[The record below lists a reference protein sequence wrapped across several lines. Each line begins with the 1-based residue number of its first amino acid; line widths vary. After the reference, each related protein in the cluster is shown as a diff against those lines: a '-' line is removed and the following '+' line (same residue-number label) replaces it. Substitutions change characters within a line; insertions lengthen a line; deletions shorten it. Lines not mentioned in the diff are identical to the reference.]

1 MATAKKLPS
10 GSYRVRASFNG
21 VRKSFTAPTKREA
34 EFLATQ
40 WLISAEKQDTGED
53 MTFSEAAAIYIDQR
67 RKTLSPTTIHLY
79 EGYVKNT
86 TTRLNEVRLCDIT
99 PRMVQDWVNE
109 LTVAKSPKHVHN
121 AYGFF
126 TAVIYY
132 HDVDIKLKKITL
144 PPKTKKFKRL
154 PDAAVVMEVF
164 RNSEIELPVLLGLWG
179 GLRMS
184 EILGIRKCDIEGDVL
199 TINRVAVMVG
209 RELVYKPH
217 AKTYTSNRQLRLP
230 PPILALIDALDRTA
244 AEPLIRFN
252 GRQIYGRFS
261 KTMKNKGYSI
271 CFHDLRHINASVM
284 AQLGIPDLYA
294 MERGG
299 WSNTSTLKSV
309 YQQTFTTARQEVDN
323 TIDSYFENIYSN
335 IVDTQM
341 DTNFSKQL
349 KTGT

>member
-10 GSYRVRASFNG
+10 GAYRVRATFGG

-34 EFLATQ
+34 EYLAAQ
-40 WLISAEKQDTGED
+40 WLIDAEKQDTGED
-53 MTFSEAAAIYIDQR
+53 MTFKQAAEIYIDQR
-67 RKTLSPTTIHLY
+67 RPTLSPTTIQSY
-79 EGYVKNT
+79 EGYVKNAT
-86 TTRLNEVRLCDIT
+86 LRLNDIKLSDLT
-99 PRMVQDWVNE
+99 PRIVQDWVNE

-126 TAVIYY
+126 TAVINY

-144 PPKTKKFKRL
+144 PSKTKKFKRL
-154 PDAAVVMEVF
+154 PDAALIMETF
-164 RNSEIELPVLLGLWG
+164 RGSEIELPVLLGMWG

-184 EILGIRKCDIEGDVL
+184 EILGIRKCDIEDGVL
-199 TINRVAVMVG
+199 TINRVAVMVNN
-209 RELVYKPH
+209 ELVYKPN

-230 PPILALIDALDRTA
+230 SPIIALIDGLDRADT
-244 AEPLIRFN
+244 EPLIDLTR
-252 GRQIYGRFS
+252 RQLYGRFS
-261 KTMKNKGYSI
+261 TKMKKLGYSI

-284 AQLGIPDLYA
+284 AQLNIPDLYA

-309 YQQTFTTARQEVDN
+309 YQQTFTTARQEVDD
-323 TIDSYFENIYSN
+323 TIDTYFQNIYSD
-335 IVDTQM
+335 IVDTEV
-341 DTNFSKQL
+341 DTKISKPR

>member
-1 MATAKKLPS
+1 MATARKLPS
-10 GSYRVRASFNG
+10 GSWRVRAYRNG
-21 VRKSFTAPTKREA
+21 ECRSFTAGTKREA
-34 EFLATQ
+34 EYLASQ
-40 WLISAEKQDTGED
+40 WLISSDEQDTED
-53 MTFSEAAAIYIDQR
+53 MTFREAAEAYIDSR
-67 RKTLSPTTIHLY
+67 RKTLSPTTIHLD

-86 TTRLNEVRLCDIT
+86 TTRLNNLRLGDIK
-99 PRMVQDWVNE
+99 PQLVQDWVNE
-109 LTVAKSPKHVHN
+109 LTVSKSPKHVQN

-132 HDVDIKLKKITL
+132 HDVDIKLRKIAL
-144 PPKTKKFKRL
+144 PQKTKKFKRL
-154 PDAAVVMEVF
+154 PTADIVIEIFRGTEV
-164 RNSEIELPVLLGLWG
+164 ELPVLLGLWG

-230 PPILALIDALDRTA
+230 KPILALIEALDRTDT
-244 AEPLIRFN
+244 EPLIRLN
-252 GRQIYGRFS
+252 RDQLYDRFT
-261 KTMKNKGYSI
+261 KPMKKAGYSI

-309 YQQTFTTARQEVDN
+309 YQQTFTTARQEVDE
-323 TIDSYFENIYSN
+323 TIDLYFQKIYSQKA
-335 IVDTQM
+335 DT
-341 DTNFSKQL
+341 
-349 KTGT
+349 KTGTDFSKSPKYGT